1 MSQTIGMINNCSGH
15 KFNIIIIILDT
26 ILIADFN
33 GKITQQNRVWRIT
46 MKENANIY
54 FETK

>member
-15 KFNIIIIILDT
+15 KFNIIIIILDA

-33 GKITQQNRVWRIT
+33 GKITQ
-46 MKENANIY
+46 
-54 FETK
+54 

>member
-15 KFNIIIIILDT
+15 KFNIIIIILDA